1 MTKEIDER
9 MPVSKSLEQNKLIW
23 ARLMYKNKNLQA
35 VLSDFT
41 QKIKEI
47 MEKEFQRNQ
56 RQLHNFMGKIR
67 PPDWS
72 LGSTKKYVDS
82 VKDQLKNK
90 KKKQPENES
99 QLSEEEEEE
108 Q

>member
-1 MTKEIDER
+1 
-9 MPVSKSLEQNKLIW
+9 
-23 ARLMYKNKNLQA
+23 
-35 VLSDFT
+35 
-41 QKIKEI
+41 
-47 MEKEFQRNQ
+47 
-56 RQLHNFMGKIR
+56 MGKIR

-108 Q
+108 